1 MDNTELVTAFIKNY
15 RDLQLDKSNHDQIKD
30 FNKSLKKY
38 PYFLVHPFIVDDN
51 EPDNVQLLV
60 GFANHFK
67 IYQKNDKST
76 IPEAMGQICGMQHFL
91 KADKSFNITETLVI
105 PTGTIDPMPIRKIEW
120 IELINAPKLDDGEF
134 SILTTAFLEYFGL
147 DVRAEQAGSSKS
159 FDFNQYFFN
168 EKNKPVDL
176 ELREVWRDTDSDE
189 KYGHIQTLVIWQ
201 GEFIGWLLCSG
212 KWLDSYTAYTV
223 NLTRW
228 SELMDCIYQQSG
240 YVPGRGQNGVYVYDM
255 NKDDV
260 DDVAYVPGI
269 STLNYTD

>member
-1 MDNTELVTAFIKNY
+1 MDNTELVTDFIKKY
-15 RDLQLDKSNHDQIKD
+15 HEILLEERNHDRIKQ
-30 FNKSLKKY
+30 FNNNLKKY
-38 PYFLVHPFIVDDN
+38 PYFLVHPFSVDDD

-60 GFANHFK
+60 GFAKDFK
-67 IYQKNDKST
+67 IYQKDDKAT
-76 IPEAMGQICGMQHFL
+76 ISQAMDQICRGQQFL
-91 KADKSFNITETLVI
+91 KANKSVDFTETLAI
-105 PTGTIDPMPIRKIEW
+105 PTSTIEPLPLRKIEW
-120 IELINAPKLDDGEF
+120 VELINAPKLDDGEF

-147 DVRAEQAGSSKS
+147 DVRAQQAGDSKS
-159 FDFNQYFFN
+159 FNFNQYFYN

-176 ELREVWRDTDSDE
+176 ELREVWRDTDSDD
-189 KYGHIQTLVIWQ
+189 KYGSIQTLVIWQ
-201 GEFIGWLLCSG
+201 GEFLGWLVCSG

-240 YVPGRGQNGVYVYDM
+240 YVPGRGQKGVYVYDM
-255 NKDDV
+255 NKNDV